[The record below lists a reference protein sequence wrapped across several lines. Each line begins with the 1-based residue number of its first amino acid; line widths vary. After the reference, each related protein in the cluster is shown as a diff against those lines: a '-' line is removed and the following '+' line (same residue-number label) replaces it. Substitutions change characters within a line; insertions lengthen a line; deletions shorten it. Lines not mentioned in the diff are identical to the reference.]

1 MAKAF
6 VSVARLQQSLAI
18 VDKDGR
24 PAAWFVRLI
33 NDNNAN
39 VTEAIN
45 RIAAI
50 PEIQAALER
59 LDEATAAAQA
69 AADAAQAA
77 ADNAAS
83 SAAAQQREISIQT
96 SYIEPAS
103 VLTATP
109 TSITIIDHTRYYPQP
124 SGAPAAVS
132 VTGGTIGSTAP
143 GTVAYVSYVD
153 PERNGGSVTYAVQ
166 TSPPTQTG
174 DTHVVGA
181 VEIPDAGEV
190 DGGDGPTRPGYVRPR
205 EKQLAQEP

>member
-6 VSVARLQQSLAI
+6 VSVARLQQALAI
-18 VDKDGR
+18 VDKEGR

-69 AADAAQAA
+69 AADAAQVA
-77 ADNAAS
+77 ADTAS
-83 SAAAQQREISIQT
+83 SNTAAQQREVSLQT

-103 VLTATP
+103 VITATP
-109 TSITIIDHTRYYPQP
+109 TTITIAAHTRYYPQAMGSP
-124 SGAPAAVS
+124 TAVS
-132 VTGGTIGSTAP
+132 VSGGTIGSTAP
-143 GTVAYVSYVD
+143 GTVAYVYYSD
-153 PERNGGSVTYAVQ
+153 PERDGGSVIYQVQ
-166 TSPPTQTG
+166 TTPPTQTG
-174 DTHVVGA
+174 NTHVVGA

-205 EKQLAQEP
+205 QVEL